1 MKISEFKKQLEN
13 TRNLEFYLPDGI
25 KIPSHFH
32 ITEMGIVTKNFIDC
46 GISIHE
52 EKKVT
57 FQLWYAHD
65 LEHKLTSETVLNIIS
80 GSHKILGNQDLEIE
94 VEYQMEQTIGKFGL
108 DYTNGNFE
116 LTKKE
121 TACLALDSC
130 GISSEK
136 VKVRMGK
143 PEVNESRCAPNSNCC

>member
-32 ITEMGIVTKNFIDC
+32 ITEMGIVTKHFIDC

-57 FQLWYAHD
+57 FQLWYAND

-80 GSHKILGNQDLEIE
+80 GSHKILGDQDLEIE

-136 VKVRMGK
+136 VKFKMGQNVSSCGSK
-143 PEVNESRCAPNSNCC
+143 SNCC

>member
-13 TRNLEFYLPDGI
+13 KRNLEFYLPDGI

-32 ITEMGIVTKNFIDC
+32 ITEMGIVTKHFIDC

-57 FQLWYAHD
+57 FQLWYAND

-80 GSHKILGNQDLEIE
+80 GSHKILGDQDLEIE

-136 VKVRMGK
+136 VKVNIG
-143 PEVNESRCAPNSNCC
+143 ENESRCAPNSNCC

>member
-57 FQLWYAHD
+57 FQLWYAND

-80 GSHKILGNQDLEIE
+80 GSHKILGDQDLEIE

-136 VKVRMGK
+136 VKVDIR
-143 PEVNESRCAPNSNCC
+143 ENVSCCAPNSNCC